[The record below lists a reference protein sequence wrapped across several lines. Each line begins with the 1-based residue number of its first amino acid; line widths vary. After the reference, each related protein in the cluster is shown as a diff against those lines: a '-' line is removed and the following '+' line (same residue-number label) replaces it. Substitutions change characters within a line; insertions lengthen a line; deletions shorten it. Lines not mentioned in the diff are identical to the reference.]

1 MKKTRRCV
9 LTGWHQRAFF
19 NSYYEKLYEGWKEK
33 VHPYKNLFGRW
44 KCVLE
49 K

>member
-1 MKKTRRCV
+1 MKKTKRCV
-9 LTGWHQRAFF
+9 LTGWYRRSFWI
-19 NSYYEKLYEGWKEK
+19 SYYGKKSEGWKE
-33 VHPYKNLFGRW
+33 VVYPYQNLFGRW